1 MEAIEAVF
9 KLHKKRFIPQKRT
22 NERDV
27 DDEEAHGGSSA
38 AGGCFMTSISTSPHT
53 RMYEYTTHLS
63 REYPP
68 PAHSPRRTI
77 KIFNT
82 V

>member
-38 AGGCFMTSISTSPHT
+38 AGGTKIWGTG
-53 RMYEYTTHLS
+53 YAE
-63 REYPP
+63 RESCQI
-68 PAHSPRRTI
+68 AQRIR
-77 KIFNT
+77 N
-82 V
+82 